1 MTRKPKIVDMTP
13 DYGHGGLGKEVNQ
26 NRILMDSNRS
36 LDVSHIVQGDMM
48 RGGHDPPCCVGG
60 DVSSHDRLK
69 LFKLAKK
76 KKRQRAKASSLV
88 ASVSGILGVRLI
100 HCDNS

>member
-36 LDVSHIVQGDMM
+36 LDVSHRYCAGGYDAGWPRSTLLRE
-48 RGGHDPPCCVGG
+48 RGCI
-60 DVSSHDRLK
+60 K
-69 LFKLAKK
+69 
-76 KKRQRAKASSLV
+76 
-88 ASVSGILGVRLI
+88 
-100 HCDNS
+100 

>member
-60 DVSSHDRLK
+60 DVSSNHDRLK

-88 ASVSGILGVRLI
+88 ASVSGV
-100 HCDNS
+100 